1 MEWCWRGLS
10 AEHRHEIST
19 QRVDFQGAAV
29 AETRSGKGG
38 IIFAGVLVMLFGV
51 FLLFTSC
58 SIANE
63 TGKCA
68 GETMRAG
75 DRCEHV
81 GRATL
86 RTNTVDEEKSEKH
99 SSAWRNGGIGV
110 VFLLIGGGVVYLG
123 LRRPTAPAPVAAQ
136 GSPHTPPDPAQT
148 ASYTDHA
155 EAVGALTRG
164 EVVTF
169 GDLALD
175 ANGLRTPKGDLSWT
189 DVEQAK
195 LDGQQIVISRRGKVW
210 PIVLSPKKVPHG
222 VLVVAL
228 IEHLRS
234 SPAVASDAEPG
245 ATEALDALARGQVLT
260 FGALTLDN
268 NGLRTPRG
276 DLAWRQI
283 RKVKLDRNDIA
294 IFTHGKFVPILV
306 PQAEVPQYT
315 LVAGLSEHLINRLV

>member
-1 MEWCWRGLS
+1 M
-10 AEHRHEIST
+10 
-19 QRVDFQGAAV
+19 

-38 IIFAGVLVMLFGV
+38 TIFAGVLVMLFGA
-51 FLLFTSC
+51 FLLFTSY

-68 GETMRAG
+68 GETLQTG

-86 RTNTVDEEKSEKH
+86 HTNTVDEEKSEKT
-99 SSAWRNGGIGV
+99 SSAWRNGAIGV

-123 LRRPTAPAPVAAQ
+123 LRRPAVAAP
-136 GSPHTPPDPAQT
+136 GAAPSSPRVPQASVST
-148 ASYTDHA
+148 ASHTDPT
-155 EAVGALTRG
+155 EAIGAVTRG

-175 ANGLRTPKGDLSWT
+175 VNGLRTPKGDLSWT
-189 DVEQAK
+189 EVEQAK
-195 LDGQQIVISRRGKVW
+195 LDGQQIVISKRGKIV

-222 VLVVAL
+222 RLVVAL
-228 IEHLRS
+228 IEHLRT
-234 SPAVASDAEPG
+234 SPAVTPAAGPG

-260 FGALTLDN
+260 YGTLTLDN
-268 NGLRTPRG
+268 NGLRTPHG

-283 RKVKLDRNDIA
+283 RKVELNRNDVA
-294 IFTHGKFVPILV
+294 IYLHGKIVPMLV

-315 LVAGLSEHLINRLV
+315 LVTGLSEHLINRLV